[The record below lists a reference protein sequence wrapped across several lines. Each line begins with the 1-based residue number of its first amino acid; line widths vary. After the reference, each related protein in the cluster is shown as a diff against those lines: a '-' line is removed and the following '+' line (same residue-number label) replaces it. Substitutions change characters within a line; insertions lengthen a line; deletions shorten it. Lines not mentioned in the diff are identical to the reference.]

1 MDFLKKKINKSK
13 IGIEG
18 IEELRE
24 IITISDNKNMN
35 TIIDFSL
42 ARGLS
47 YYTSSIFEVIPKKNS
62 IGSLAGGGRYDNL
75 TEVFGLKDMSG
86 IGISFGIE
94 RIYNIMEENNLF
106 PKEIE
111 EPCKVLVTNLNKEVV
126 NFSMEIAK
134 KLRKNNISTEMY
146 LSYSK
151 LKKQLQFANN
161 KKIPYVVIIGEDEKK
176 VNKITLKNM
185 NSGNQQ
191 LLEVKELLNIL
202 S

>member
-1 MDFLKKKINKSK
+1 MVLQVVDLKT
-13 IGIEG
+13 
-18 IEELRE
+18 R
-24 IITISDNKNMN
+24 
-35 TIIDFSL
+35 
-42 ARGLS
+42 
-47 YYTSSIFEVIPKKNS
+47 
-62 IGSLAGGGRYDNL
+62 

-126 NFSMEIAK
+126 NFSMEIAN

>member
-1 MDFLKKKINKSK
+1 
-13 IGIEG
+13 
-18 IEELRE
+18 
-24 IITISDNKNMN
+24 
-35 TIIDFSL
+35 
-42 ARGLS
+42 
-47 YYTSSIFEVIPKKNS
+47 
-62 IGSLAGGGRYDNL
+62 
-75 TEVFGLKDMSG
+75 
-86 IGISFGIE
+86 
-94 RIYNIMEENNLF
+94 
-106 PKEIE
+106 
-111 EPCKVLVTNLNKEVV
+111 
-126 NFSMEIAK
+126 MEIAN

>member
-1 MDFLKKKINKSK
+1 MFFVRCLKN
-13 IGIEG
+13 
-18 IEELRE
+18 
-24 IITISDNKNMN
+24 
-35 TIIDFSL
+35 
-42 ARGLS
+42 
-47 YYTSSIFEVIPKKNS
+47 
-62 IGSLAGGGRYDNL
+62 
-75 TEVFGLKDMSG
+75 MSG

-106 PKEIE
+106 PKELE

-126 NFSMEIAK
+126 NFSMEIAN

-161 KKIPYVVIIGEDEKK
+161 KKIPYVVIVGEDEKK
-176 VNKITLKNM
+176 ANKITLKNM

-191 LLEVKELLNIL
+191 LLEVKELLNVL